1 MSYDALHKL
10 VIESLPECDLEVS
23 GACWTSPPSN
33 DGGGLFLYSDDRE
46 ACQGSWILLQGRF
59 HGSVE
64 VITSRT
70 HKVKKR
76 DLKTGGQKSSAAN
89 ASKGICQHHV
99 VLACTTAEEYSEEV
113 PVWNWV
119 VANITLMALG
129 TSAPEIM
136 LATVEAV
143 LTLGQKPGEL
153 GPSCIVGSASYNFF
167 AITAVCHLSLRP
179 GQFKKIQQ
187 YRVFVTTAIWSVWS
201 NVWML
206 LVYQVISPGEIE
218 PWEAWLTLGQFPVLV
233 LTAYIMDKQPWKSNQ
248 VSGTDGVRHINVASE
263 NKQALGPSLMQ
274 ESPSSGRRR
283 SVLHYRMLA
292 LRSMAGET
300 KAVDMLRALETP
312 HEVEMMFSSP
322 NIGGSIAPSS
332 HCKIGFGSL
341 HYSVLEAQGAAR
353 VTVQRYDGDLS
364 QPCRIQYCTKDGTA
378 VSGLDYEPIAG
389 VLYFK
394 AGQTELELVIKIVDD
409 DMSEPDVTFSVELQ
423 QIAGEATCIVQ
434 PLVQVTIVDDDDSGV
449 LSFELPSLEA
459 GMKDDYVDV
468 PVIRRNGTDGQVSV
482 EYSTRDGTAVAGQQY
497 EDVVGNL
504 DFASG
509 QSKAC
514 IRVPLTHGAVTT
526 CVFKLVLANPMG
538 GAVLGRRTECRVIIL
553 PGSKLAPTTPVRQA
567 VRGAGSETA
576 QRATDSA
583 SQRTLQN
590 MGAGSEE
597 AFDLRLAWL
606 QQLKEAVLPEL
617 DEGGNIWTEVL
628 LHYVSI
634 TWKVVLAIIP
644 PAKWWH
650 GGPCFISAVAL
661 LIGVVALLKEFAELW
676 GCAVGLSS
684 LMTGLSLVAAGTSL
698 PDTLAS
704 RMAAMHD
711 DTADAAIGNITASNS
726 VNVLLGLGLPW
737 GTPYLVSS
745 GPLGFSLII
754 FCSTCGAG
762 LIAMA
767 IRRRQGGELG
777 AKTRLGQWMVA
788 LIVGTCS
795 SWCLRA
801 CMTTTTSSPPC
812 DTGEDVR
819 ACEAACLLLLPSFRT
834 HQGAGGPSHSLHMYV
849 AATTQAFCLRR
860 NPCSPASHHVLDA
873 SCPPRAPCH
882 RPILELL
889 SSMATFADG
898 QCVKLTCH

>member
-1 MSYDALHKL
+1 M
-10 VIESLPECDLEVS
+10 
-23 GACWTSPPSN
+23 
-33 DGGGLFLYSDDRE
+33 
-46 ACQGSWILLQGRF
+46 
-59 HGSVE
+59 
-64 VITSRT
+64 
-70 HKVKKR
+70 
-76 DLKTGGQKSSAAN
+76 SSAAN
-89 ASKGICQHHV
+89 AFKGICQHHV

-167 AITAVCHLSLRP
+167 AITAVSAMLRSKALRRRRCGKRRCHAGSCSNGHNTIGSLHKLVTADAGMHNKVCHLSLRP
-179 GQFKKIQQ
+179 GQFKKIEQ

-292 LRSMAGET
+292 LRSMAGEP
-300 KAVDMLRALETP
+300 KAVDMLRALEAP
-312 HEVEMMFSSP
+312 HEVEMLFSSP

-394 AGQTELELVIKIVDD
+394 PGQTELELVIKIVDD

-482 EYSTRDGTAVAGQQY
+482 EYSTRDGTAVAG
-497 EDVVGNL
+497 
-504 DFASG
+504 
-509 QSKAC
+509 
-514 IRVPLTHGAVTT
+514 AVTT

-553 PGSKLAPTTPVRQA
+553 PGSKLAPTTP
-567 VRGAGSETA
+567 
-576 QRATDSA
+576 DSA
-583 SQRTLQN
+583 SQRTPQN
-590 MGAGSEE
+590 MGAGSEG
-597 AFDLRLAWL
+597 AFDLRQAWF

-634 TWKVVLAIIP
+634 TWKVQWGLA
-644 PAKWWH
+644 AN
-650 GGPCFISAVAL
+650 SAGAL
-661 LIGVVALLKEFAELW
+661 G
-676 GCAVGLSS
+676 S
-684 LMTGLSLVAAGTSL
+684 
-698 PDTLAS
+698 
-704 RMAAMHD
+704 
-711 DTADAAIGNITASNS
+711 
-726 VNVLLGLGLPW
+726 
-737 GTPYLVSS
+737 
-745 GPLGFSLII
+745 
-754 FCSTCGAG
+754 
-762 LIAMA
+762 
-767 IRRRQGGELG
+767 
-777 AKTRLGQWMVA
+777 
-788 LIVGTCS
+788 
-795 SWCLRA
+795 
-801 CMTTTTSSPPC
+801 
-812 DTGEDVR
+812 
-819 ACEAACLLLLPSFRT
+819 
-834 HQGAGGPSHSLHMYV
+834 
-849 AATTQAFCLRR
+849 
-860 NPCSPASHHVLDA
+860 HVLPA
-873 SCPPRAPCH
+873 
-882 RPILELL
+882 
-889 SSMATFADG
+889 F
-898 QCVKLTCH
+898 

>member
-1 MSYDALHKL
+1 MSYDALHRL
-10 VIESLPECDLEVS
+10 VIDSLPECDLEVS

-46 ACQGSWILLQGRF
+46 ACQGSWILLQGFDLLPRGLLIF
-59 HGSVE
+59 VYSLALVWVFFGVSLCSDAFMGGIE

-76 DLKTGGQKSSAAN
+76 DLKTG
-89 ASKGICQHHV
+89 
-99 VLACTTAEEYSEEV
+99 EEYSEEV

-153 GPSCIVGSASYNFF
+153 GPSCIVGSASYN
-167 AITAVCHLSLRP
+167 VCHLSLRP
-179 GQFKKIQQ
+179 GQFKKIEQ

-292 LRSMAGET
+292 LRSMAGEP
-300 KAVDMLRALETP
+300 KAVDMLRALEAP
-312 HEVEMMFSSP
+312 HEVEMLFSSP

-394 AGQTELELVIKIVDD
+394 PGQTELELVIKIVDD

-553 PGSKLAPTTPVRQA
+553 PGSKLAPTTP
-567 VRGAGSETA
+567 
-576 QRATDSA
+576 DSA
-583 SQRTLQN
+583 SQRTPQT
-590 MGAGSEE
+590 MGAASEE
-597 AFDLRLAWL
+597 AFDLRQAWF

-634 TWKVVLAIIP
+634 TWK
-644 PAKWWH
+644 
-650 GGPCFISAVAL
+650 
-661 LIGVVALLKEFAELW
+661 FAELW

-684 LMTGLSLVAAGTSL
+684 LMTGLSIVAAGTSL

-726 VNVLLGLGLPW
+726 VNVLLGLGFPW
-737 GTPYLVSS
+737 VITSIYNLVKGTPYLVSS

-788 LIVGTCS
+788 LMFLSGY
-795 SWCLRA
+795 
-801 CMTTTTSSPPC
+801 
-812 DTGEDVR
+812 
-819 ACEAACLLLLPSFRT
+819 LLFLML
-834 HQGAGGPSHSLHMYV
+834 AGLYDYNHIQSTL
-849 AATTQAFCLRR
+849 
-860 NPCSPASHHVLDA
+860 
-873 SCPPRAPCH
+873 
-882 RPILELL
+882 
-889 SSMATFADG
+889 
-898 QCVKLTCH
+898 